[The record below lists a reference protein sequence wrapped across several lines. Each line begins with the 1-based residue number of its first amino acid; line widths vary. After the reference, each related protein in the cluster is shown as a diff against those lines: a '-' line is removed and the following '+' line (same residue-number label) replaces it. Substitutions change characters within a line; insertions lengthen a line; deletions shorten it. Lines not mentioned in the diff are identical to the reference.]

1 MAYYP
6 PNLNPFLVDDY
17 DVNSVSSYNT
27 AELPVLDFPPPPLP
41 AISMLKLPA
50 FWADAPVA

>member
-17 DVNSVSSYNT
+17 YVNSVSSYNT